1 MSIFDQIDEHGHSL
15 GSNPHPQDGLL
26 HKRVLIIV
34 EEGKET
40 PEHAP
45 DVYVLKRYENVT
57 LDMIGGELPNGQVI
71 IEDTWETVERYYNKM
86 RAVFHGAMTQEEFDE
101 ELKSTEVTGSEGEVI
116 GTADEDEKAEDEEAK
131 KCPKCGKEEIDVLED
146 QILSTKY
153 ICYSCNHEWL
163 EQKTDETDEVIE
175 VSDEDQAKD
184 FEEMFSE
191 ARQEAA
197 DDIARDKEN
206 QGGDE

>member
-26 HKRVLIIV
+26 HKRILIIV
-34 EEGKET
+34 EDGKET
-40 PEHAP
+40 PEHLP
-45 DVYVLKRYENVT
+45 DLYVLKRYENVT
-57 LDMIGGELPNGQVI
+57 LDMIGSELPNGKVL
-71 IEDTWETVERYYNKM
+71 IEDTWDTAERYYNKM

-116 GTADEDEKAEDEEAK
+116 GTADDDEKDETEK
-131 KCPKCGKEEIDVLED
+131 KCPKCNSDNLEVMED
-146 QILSTKY
+146 QILSTKFS
-153 ICYSCNHEWL
+153 CHECNHEWL
-163 EQKTDETDEVIE
+163 EQKADENAEVIE

-184 FEEMFSE
+184 FAEMFSE